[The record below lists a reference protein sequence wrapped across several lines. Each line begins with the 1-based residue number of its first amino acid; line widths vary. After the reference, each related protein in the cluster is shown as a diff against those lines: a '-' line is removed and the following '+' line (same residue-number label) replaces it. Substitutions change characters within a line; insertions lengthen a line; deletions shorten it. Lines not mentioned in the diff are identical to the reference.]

1 MGCYCIIAMGIK
13 ANFARISF
21 FGAILHTV
29 GGAYLNNSVLGW
41 CALIGEKM
49 KKLNIMG
56 SLIGVALMTASTFAA
71 PDPNF
76 HIYLAFGQSNMEGQ
90 GDIGNEDKNVD
101 ERFQLLWSADAG
113 SCNQGA
119 SKGKWIK
126 AVPPLAHCQGA
137 KLGPADYFG
146 RTMVEKTDSK
156 IKVGII
162 SVAVA
167 GCSIK
172 LFDKDNYRSY
182 ASSQQSW
189 MTQRINTYGG
199 NPYGRLIEMAKKA
212 QEDGVIKGIIFHQ
225 GETDAGDGNWPS
237 AVKKVYDNIIKD
249 LGLGSDIP
257 FLAGE
262 VLRSGVSSGANN
274 NIAKLPQQ
282 SKNFYVVSSEGF
294 NQALGDGQNVHFTS
308 QEYRDFGKR
317 YAEKMIEVL
326 GDKIKPVASSETPAS
341 SGSEPA
347 AESSSSG
354 KAPESSG
361 ASSSGHHHGSHG
373 SSSSDAALSSCSAV
387 DVSSS
392 SPANPES
399 SSAAGSDAIRNV
411 SAKGVFIGKAV
422 VSHNSILVPVTLARA
437 ARVNVGIY
445 SVLGKQVMSMDAS
458 FAAGENTVNLDV
470 AKLPVGN
477 YMISVQAGSAR
488 STARVDIAR

>member
-1 MGCYCIIAMGIK
+1 
-13 ANFARISF
+13 
-21 FGAILHTV
+21 
-29 GGAYLNNSVLGW
+29 
-41 CALIGEKM
+41 
-49 KKLNIMG
+49 
-56 SLIGVALMTASTFAA
+56 MTASTFAA

-126 AVPPLAHCQGA
+126 ATPPLAHCQGA

-146 RTMVEKTDSK
+146 RTMVEKADSK

-172 LFDKDNYRSY
+172 LFDKDNYKSY
-182 ASSQQSW
+182 VSSQQGQSW
-189 MTQRINTYGG
+189 MIQRINTYGG

-308 QEYRDFGKR
+308 SEYRDFGKR

-341 SGSEPA
+341 SDSPA
-347 AESSSSG
+347 SSSSG
-354 KAPESSG
+354 GTESVASSSSSG
-361 ASSSGHHHGSHG
+361 GHHHSASSSGGHHHHSSSSNSDNQLSSAA
-373 SSSSDAALSSCSAV
+373 SSSSDAVVSN
-387 DVSSS
+387 SSS
-392 SPANPES
+392 SSAPNALPAMAKS
-399 SSAAGSDAIRNV
+399 FVMAGKAQVFDMQGKFLGTVDLASGTSLKEIV
-411 SAKGVFIGKAV
+411 SAKFQRSGRYLLRQDAAV
-422 VSHNSILVPVTLARA
+422 KIVSVEKR
-437 ARVNVGIY
+437 
-445 SVLGKQVMSMDAS
+445 
-458 FAAGENTVNLDV
+458 
-470 AKLPVGN
+470 
-477 YMISVQAGSAR
+477 
-488 STARVDIAR
+488 

>member
-1 MGCYCIIAMGIK
+1 
-13 ANFARISF
+13 
-21 FGAILHTV
+21 
-29 GGAYLNNSVLGW
+29 
-41 CALIGEKM
+41 
-49 KKLNIMG
+49 
-56 SLIGVALMTASTFAA
+56 MTASTFAA

-126 AVPPLAHCQGA
+126 ATPPLAHCQGA

-146 RTMVEKTDSK
+146 RTMVEKADSK

-172 LFDKDNYRSY
+172 LFDKDNYKSY
-182 ASSQQSW
+182 VSSQQGQSW
-189 MTQRINTYGG
+189 MIQRINTYGG

-308 QEYRDFGKR
+308 SEYRDFGKR

-326 GDKIKPVASSETPAS
+326 GDKIKPVAGSETPAS
-341 SGSEPA
+341 SDSPA
-347 AESSSSG
+347 SSSSG
-354 KAPESSG
+354 GTESVASSSSSG
-361 ASSSGHHHGSHG
+361 GHHHSASSSGGHHHHSSSSNSDNQLSSAA
-373 SSSSDAALSSCSAV
+373 SSSSDAVVSN
-387 DVSSS
+387 SSS
-392 SPANPES
+392 SSAPNALPAMAKS
-399 SSAAGSDAIRNV
+399 FVMAGKAQVFDMQGKFLGTVDLASGTSLKEIV
-411 SAKGVFIGKAV
+411 SAKFQRSGRYLLRQDAAV
-422 VSHNSILVPVTLARA
+422 KIVSVEKR
-437 ARVNVGIY
+437 
-445 SVLGKQVMSMDAS
+445 
-458 FAAGENTVNLDV
+458 
-470 AKLPVGN
+470 
-477 YMISVQAGSAR
+477 
-488 STARVDIAR
+488 

>member
-1 MGCYCIIAMGIK
+1 M
-13 ANFARISF
+13 
-21 FGAILHTV
+21 
-29 GGAYLNNSVLGW
+29 
-41 CALIGEKM
+41 ALSQV
-49 KKLNIMG
+49 N
-56 SLIGVALMTASTFAA
+56 AA

-90 GDIGNEDKNVD
+90 GDIGDQDRSVD
-101 ERFQLLWSADAG
+101 ERFQLLWSADGG

-126 AVPPLAHCQGA
+126 ATPPLAHCQGA

-146 RTMVEKTDSK
+146 RTMVEKADSQ

-172 LFDKDNYRSY
+172 LFDKDNYKSY
-182 ASSQQSW
+182 VSSQQGQSW
-189 MTQRINTYGG
+189 MIQRINAYGG

-225 GETDAGDGNWPS
+225 GETDAGDGQWPS

-249 LGLGSDIP
+249 LDLGNDIP

-262 VLRSGVSSGANN
+262 VLRTGVSKGANN

-326 GDKIKPVASSETPAS
+326 GDKLK
-341 SGSEPA
+341 PA
-347 AESSSSG
+347 AESSSSV
-354 KAPESSG
+354 AESSSSVAESSSSEV
-361 ASSSGHHHGSHG
+361 ASSSSETSVEG
-373 SSSSDAALSSCSAV
+373 SSSSENGMGFTQVENFAGGSLSITKTGDIQLSVAKAGLLTV
-387 DVSSS
+387 KVYSSLGKEVLDLS
-392 SPANPES
+392 GNYAGTNTLMLAGRLPA
-399 SSAAGSDAIRNV
+399 GRYVV
-411 SAKGVFIGKAV
+411 SALGEGFKATKAV
-422 VSHNSILVPVTLARA
+422 MV
-437 ARVNVGIY
+437 
-445 SVLGKQVMSMDAS
+445 K
-458 FAAGENTVNLDV
+458 
-470 AKLPVGN
+470 
-477 YMISVQAGSAR
+477 
-488 STARVDIAR
+488 

>member
-1 MGCYCIIAMGIK
+1 M
-13 ANFARISF
+13 
-21 FGAILHTV
+21 
-29 GGAYLNNSVLGW
+29 
-41 CALIGEKM
+41 KM
-49 KKLNIMG
+49 KNLFM
-56 SLIGVALMTASTFAA
+56 AACAASAVYAA

-90 GDIGNEDKNVD
+90 GDIGSQDKSVD

-146 RTMVEKTDSK
+146 RTMVEKTDPQ

-172 LFDKDNYRSY
+172 LFDKDNYKSY
-182 ASSQQSW
+182 VSSQQGQSW
-189 MTQRINTYGG
+189 MIQRINTYGG

-249 LGLGSDIP
+249 LGLGNDIP

-317 YAEKMIEVL
+317 YGEKMIEVL
-326 GDKIKPVASSETPAS
+326 GDKINPVATAS
-341 SGSEPA
+341 SSSAEP
-347 AESSSSG
+347 ESSSS
-354 KAPESSG
+354 AV
-361 ASSSGHHHGSHG
+361 ASSSSTVTPPASSSAVAPASSAVEE
-373 SSSSDAALSSCSAV
+373 SSSSTIALGVAPAV
-387 DVSSS
+387 T
-392 SPANPES
+392 AH
-399 SSAAGSDAIRNV
+399 
-411 SAKGVFIGKAV
+411 IGKAV
-422 VSHNSILVPVTLARA
+422 VNAGRVTVPAQAAGMAVSAKVFSMQGKMLLDFGNSYSMGTL
-437 ARVNVGIY
+437 GF
-445 SVLGKQVMSMDAS
+445 DAS
-458 FAAGENTVNLDV
+458 R
-470 AKLPVGN
+470 LPQGSYMVYVQVGSER
-477 YMISVQAGSAR
+477 SVQK
-488 STARVDIAR
+488 VQIK